1 MPLLK
6 LRVQLKNCHSRHQ
19 DNVLVSG
26 TDLQTDAEEPSKLPQ
41 RKLVL
46 LAMFSCHPWWEKPL
60 TCFLFLQRSETPP
73 SCSVTTA
80 DSSLSI
86 TFPHRLHRE
95 PHFAV
100 GFRIPT
106 GKGQLVSSCSW
117 SNLPF
122 SLKWRVRVAWLKD
135 VWMWSLTSI
144 TYSFNTHLY
153 FPHTCQRRK
162 RDAGHRYSS

>member
-1 MPLLK
+1 MGLSVGNQANTKFLPESRCPSCSATVAEGTMPLLK
-6 LRVQLKNCHSRHQ
+6 LRVQLKKCHSRHQ
-19 DNVLVSG
+19 DNILVSG

-46 LAMFSCHPWWEKPL
+46 LAMFSRHPWWEKPL
-60 TCFLFLQRSETPP
+60 TCFLFLQCSETPP

-106 GKGQLVSSCSW
+106 GKGQLVSSCS
-117 SNLPF
+117 
-122 SLKWRVRVAWLKD
+122 
-135 VWMWSLTSI
+135 
-144 TYSFNTHLY
+144 
-153 FPHTCQRRK
+153 
-162 RDAGHRYSS
+162 